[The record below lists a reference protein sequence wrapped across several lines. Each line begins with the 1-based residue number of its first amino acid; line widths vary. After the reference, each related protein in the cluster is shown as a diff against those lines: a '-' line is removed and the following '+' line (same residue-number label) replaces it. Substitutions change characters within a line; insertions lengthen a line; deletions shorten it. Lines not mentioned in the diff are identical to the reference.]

1 MRSFVRDFLGGSK
14 EFLTLVRLCP
24 SDLRSD
30 LDSQDFKYYQSQDS
44 FFDDSRAREKVSF
57 VGDSCSRTIVDRS
70 VVSTERATMQEHEDL
85 VDSSSFDQNDSSS
98 TRTISIFLNDRVS
111 YQRSVFVIFHSSF

>member
-1 MRSFVRDFLGGSK
+1 MRFSK

-57 VGDSCSRTIVDRS
+57 VGDSCSRTIVDRT
-70 VVSTERATMQEHEDL
+70 VSTDRATMQEHEDL
-85 VDSSSFDQNDSSS
+85 VDSSSFDQNYSSS
-98 TRTISIFLNDRVS
+98 TSTISIILNDRVS